1 MDGEDYEYIRNL
13 TLMFFLDRL
22 MDKGQPRTLH
32 DLSCQFGTK
41 GFTKEMRSIAGG
53 SQSGLKKFL
62 SQFPSLFTIVGDDV
76 YITSVNKRTNGS
88 ECKRDYVQEALD
100 YFVAKLTSY
109 GEAMVPIRSL
119 LGHRSQAPL
128 EIRHVSG
135 QNSRDFKDFLSK
147 RPDFFVITDEY
158 VCLKSVL
165 DQMVAEGRTITSLTR
180 IPEEVTIDPFL
191 ATQLVDQI
199 EKFVFKQIL
208 MTGNES
214 LAMSVDNL
222 FNELKSSLA
231 DSSWYSLINSPSD
244 LITILKMNSKRFHVV
259 SRDVTLTQDRI
270 KVLKESKDAPDTN
283 QSVTR
288 TQEKFKRS
296 MNDNEQKCVPN
307 SLGQRVRSHIMKAMA
322 DNNQIKSS
330 KELPPENIQTNN
342 NNQQIVIEPV
352 TILRRTKLITKTK
365 EGEEIIKEILK
376 KESAVAVDLEGVSL
390 GVGGSI
396 TLVQIATFDSKS
408 VIDNNNSN
416 FNSLPLPKVYLFDVL
431 VCPQLMDHLKQLF
444 ESQAVIKIFHDCR
457 NDSAALYFNHKI
469 ELKNVFGKFPF
480 RNLMWT

>member
-62 SQFPSLFTIVGDDV
+62 SQFPSLFTIIGDDV

-88 ECKRDYVQEALD
+88 ECKRDYVQEAMD

-147 RPDFFVITDEY
+147 RSDVFVITDEY

-165 DQMVAEGRTITSLTR
+165 DQMVKDGKSITSLTR
-180 IPEEVTIDPFL
+180 IPEEVTIDPYL
-191 ATQLVDQI
+191 TSQLVDHI
-199 EKFVFKQIL
+199 ERFVFNRIQI
-208 MTGNES
+208 TGNE
-214 LAMSVDNL
+214 LLTINVDNL
-222 FNELKSSLA
+222 FNDLKSGSVE
-231 DSSWYSLINSPSD
+231 SSWYSLITSASD

-259 SRDVTLTQDRI
+259 ARDVSLTNDRI
-270 KVLKESKDAPDTN
+270 KLLKETRGKDDNGTINSDLKPPNNINEKTSTN
-283 QSVTR
+283 GS
-288 TQEKFKRS
+288 S
-296 MNDNEQKCVPN
+296 
-307 SLGQRVRSHIMKAMA
+307 SLNHRVRNQIMKAIS
-322 DNNQIKSS
+322 DNNNIKSTTIKTMKDLPS
-330 KELPPENIQTNN
+330 KDVIN
-342 NNQQIVIEPV
+342 NNQQIVIEPG
-352 TILRRTKLITKTK
+352 TILRRTKLITKSK
-365 EGEEIIKEILK
+365 DGENIVKDIIKN
-376 KESAVAVDLEGVSL
+376 ESAIAVDLEGISL
-390 GVGGSI
+390 GVGGSV
-396 TLVQIATFDSKS
+396 TLVQIATFESRS
-408 VIDNNNSN
+408 VIDNNQINN
-416 FNSLPLPKVYLFDVL
+416 LPLPKVYIFDVL
-431 VCPQLMDHLKQLF
+431 VNPDLMDHLRQLF
-444 ESQAVIKIFHDCR
+444 ESEELIKIFHDCR
-457 NDSAALYFNHKI
+457 NDSAVLHFNHGI
-469 ELKNVFGKFPF
+469 ELKNVFGE
-480 RNLMWT
+480 